1 MDPKKE
7 RYRRIR
13 GAILKILAG
22 EHGESPNND
31 PGSVDIKILHFS
43 LDNLGYPIT
52 EEELRSHIYYL
63 ENKIPP
69 LLKMEKRKVGK
80 VEIVMVNITS
90 DGLDVLDGF
99 KSDVG
104 VDIHF

>member
-13 GAILKILAG
+13 GVILKILAG
-22 EHGESPNND
+22 EHGESPNDN
-31 PGSVDIKILHFS
+31 PGSIDFKILRFS
-43 LDNLGYPIT
+43 LDNLGYTIT
-52 EEELRSHIYYL
+52 EEELRSHIFYL
-63 ENKIPP
+63 ENKTLP
-69 LLKMEKRKVGK
+69 LVKMEKRKIGK
-80 VEIVMVNITS
+80 IEILMVIITS

-99 KSDVG
+99 KPDVG